1 MADEDKLFQLQV
13 ISPYRI
19 FFDGKAEMIEVK
31 TTEGEIGVLK
41 HHIPLTAI
49 IEPGILRIIN
59 GGEVKEAALHDGF
72 LEILGDRVTILA
84 ESCEWPE
91 EIDMNRAAE
100 AKVRAERRLR
110 GSEGEINVTRAEL
123 ALKRSLIRIELAEKR
138 R

>member
-91 EIDMNRAAE
+91 EIDMNRAAQ

>member
-84 ESCEWPE
+84 ESCE
-91 EIDMNRAAE
+91 
-100 AKVRAERRLR
+100 
-110 GSEGEINVTRAEL
+110 
-123 ALKRSLIRIELAEKR
+123 
-138 R
+138 